1 MEEIKDHIKKWKDIL
16 CSWNGRINIVKMTIL
31 LKEIYRFN
39 VIPIRLPGAF
49 FNDRLASVFKIL
61 FLFNLDKFNYC
72 VLQIT
77 SLLLC
82 IIQSTFLIMFFFQL
96 LCSPL
101 LLVFFFFFN
110 IISNSVEIFSVFIR
124 PSPEFSDHFYDH
136 YIALLIE

>member
-82 IIQSTFLIMFFFQL
+82 IIQSTFLIVFFF
-96 LCSPL
+96 SVI
-101 LLVFFFFFN
+101 VFSTSACFFFFN
-110 IISNSVEIFSVFIR
+110 IIYNSVEIFSVFIR